1 MSWLKVRNSKLKLKP
16 KKSVSI
22 YELNKKKSY
31 LVFKILIQDNIKI
44 KHTQV
49 REVEED
55 SRVVKI
61 LKYIYVY
68 L

>member
-16 KKSVSI
+16 KKSVLI
-22 YELNKKKSY
+22 YELNKQKSY

-49 REVEED
+49 RKVEED

>member
-1 MSWLKVRNSKLKLKP
+1 MAKSKKLKIKIKTQ

-22 YELNKKKSY
+22 YELNKQKSY